1 MPPRLPDFTALGQTP
16 SPQAPLSVARVD
28 VSPLEFAVRQGPGEA
43 AIRGGAQLAS
53 AGIQMQEHIDTLRAE
68 DAYNQL
74 IQRRTELESSPEIGF
89 ANVKGSAA
97 IDRKFYDDYNRRFV
111 DSTTAIESTLATP
124 NQKQLFKN
132 RAAVAG
138 AQYQSTLLHHMSQ
151 QTSAFADNTEK
162 ATVQLEVSAASN
174 AKSDAEFDTSMTRIR
189 GVLDARGARLNEAPA
204 TTEENKF
211 KAIDSAWTERI
222 RVLSNNDPLAAQR
235 MYNENSTKISPD
247 NKIILEHQLKQL
259 VTPIQAKN
267 LAMSIIAGAK
277 PNEIVTAVTVGG
289 DNALNGLITQ
299 QARVDEGLPRTKVDT
314 KANLAQWITDAD
326 EAAQKVKPND
336 PVFRD
341 LVVQQVKGYVGTLI
355 QAQDG
360 ISRAAHGLL
369 MSAAMG
375 DGKTKPMVLDDL
387 LSTPDLRAA
396 WAVTTPE
403 QQRGLLALLEHNAR
417 PAPLRTNP
425 FVIENAF
432 RRIHLPNDD
441 PNKIRTPG
449 ELAPLFARGLNRTDY
464 DWLKK
469 EIDDQQ
475 TPEGQRLSETRKHFF
490 DAIRPQFDGSTMFN
504 ADAKGKEDFYK
515 FQQYGYELERQYKA
529 QAGKDVYDLYNP
541 SSPEYLGKK
550 VQSFQRTLDEQIR
563 SMAERLRQPAQGAAP
578 RTPVPADRQRKEG
591 ETIDDWIARTRK

>member
-1 MPPRLPDFTALGQTP
+1 MARLPDFTSLGTTP
-16 SPQAPLSVARVD
+16 APQAPLGVARVD
-28 VSPLEFAVRQGPGEA
+28 VSPLEFTVRQGPGEA
-43 AIRGGAQLAS
+43 AIRGGAQLAN
-53 AGIQMQEHIDTLRAE
+53 AGAQMQEHIDTLRAE

-74 IQRRTELESSPEIGF
+74 IQRRTELEVSPEIGF
-89 ANVKGSAA
+89 ANVKGYSA
-97 IDRKFYDDYNRRFV
+97 IDRKFYEDYNRRFT
-111 DSTTAIESTLATP
+111 DSATAIENTLTTP

-138 AQYQSTLLHHMSQ
+138 AQYQSSLLTHMSQ

-162 ATVQLEVSAASN
+162 ATVKLEVANASN

-189 GVLDARGARLNEAPA
+189 GVLDARGARLHESPA
-204 TTEENKF
+204 VTEENKRE
-211 KAIDSAWTERI
+211 AVDSAWTERI
-222 RVLSNNDPLAAQR
+222 KVLANYDPLAAQK
-235 MYNENSTKISPD
+235 MYKDNEASIGPA
-247 NKIILEHQLKQL
+247 NKVVLEHQLKQL

-267 LAMSIIAGAK
+267 LAMSVIAGAK
-277 PNEIVTAVTVGG
+277 VDQIVQAVTVGG
-289 DNALNGLITQ
+289 DNALNGLITEQ
-299 QARVDEGLPRTKVDT
+299 VRADEGQPRTKLDT
-314 KANLAQWITDAD
+314 KGNLAQWISDAG
-326 EAAQKVKPND
+326 EAADKVKPND

-341 LVVQQVKGYVGTLI
+341 LVVQQVKGYVGTI
-355 QAQDG
+355 ITAQDG
-360 ISRAAHGLL
+360 VSKAAHGLL

-375 DGKTKPMVLDDL
+375 DGQSKPMVLDDL

-425 FVIENAF
+425 LVIENAF

-475 TPEGQRLSETRKHFF
+475 TPEGQRLSDTRKGFF
-490 DAIRPQFDGSTMFN
+490 DAIRPQFDKTTMFN
-504 ADAKGKEDFYK
+504 FDAKGKEDFYK
-515 FQQYGYELERQYKA
+515 FQQYGSELERKYKA
-529 QAGKDVYDLYNP
+529 QSGKDVYDLYNP
-541 SSPEYLGKK
+541 NSPEYLGKK
-550 VQSFQRTLDEQIR
+550 VQSFQRTLDEQVR
-563 SMAERLRQPAQGAAP
+563 GMAERLRQPTQRAEP
-578 RTPVPADRQRKEG
+578 LPADRQRKEG
-591 ETIDDWIARTRK
+591 ETIDDYAKRIGIVK